1 MAQPSAPRTPNLS
14 APRADCSSLP
24 IAPQRLSGRVVV
36 TRQLPVTWD
45 SPNRHIQAGR
55 LQTGKQQME
64 SFRDALRTQ
73 RWDDHR
79 YYHHSRI
86 NQSLHFVSAV
96 SFLFSYVMI
105 FKDPAVSA
113 LAGWL
118 IAMTTR
124 QTGHFFFEPK
134 DYDTVNDAS
143 HEYKEEIKVG
153 YNLRRKVVLLTI
165 WALSP
170 LPLYFNPTFFG
181 IFRPAV
187 DKTEFVRQVAE
198 IWLVLGIGGVLFRT
212 FQLFVVKDVQTGLVW
227 ATKILTDPF
236 HDIKLY
242 HKAPLA
248 LLRGELID
256 PGIGLHG
263 WDEDDAE
270 EVPRPS

>member
-1 MAQPSAPRTPNLS
+1 MQGYL
-14 APRADCSSLP
+14 
-24 IAPQRLSGRVVV
+24 
-36 TRQLPVTWD
+36 
-45 SPNRHIQAGR
+45 
-55 LQTGKQQME
+55 E
-64 SFRDALRTQ
+64 ALRIQ

-86 NQSLHFVSAV
+86 NQTLHLVSAI

-105 FKDPAVSA
+105 FKDPAISA

-118 IAMTTR
+118 VAMTTR

-134 DYDTVNDAS
+134 NYDVVNNAT

-170 LPLYFNPTFFG
+170 LPLYFDPTYFG
-181 IFRPAV
+181 LFAPAA
-187 DKTEFVRQVAE
+187 DKTGFIRHVAM
-198 IWLVLGIGGVLFRT
+198 IWLVLGIAGVLFRT
-212 FQLFVVKDVQTGLVW
+212 VQLFLTKDVQTGLVW

-256 PGIGLHG
+256 PDIGRHR
-263 WDEDDAE
+263 WDEEDAE
-270 EVPRPS
+270 DIEEAPRFT

>member
-1 MAQPSAPRTPNLS
+1 
-14 APRADCSSLP
+14 
-24 IAPQRLSGRVVV
+24 
-36 TRQLPVTWD
+36 
-45 SPNRHIQAGR
+45 
-55 LQTGKQQME
+55 ME
-64 SFRDALRTQ
+64 KFLDALRVQ

-86 NQSLHFVSAV
+86 NQSLHFVSAIT
-96 SFLFSYVMI
+96 FLFSYVMI
-105 FKDPAVSA
+105 FKDPAIAA

-118 IAMTTR
+118 IAMMTR

-134 DYDTVNDAS
+134 DYDVVNNAT

-153 YNLRRKVVLLTI
+153 YNLRRKVVLMAI

-170 LPLYFNPTFFG
+170 LPLYFDPTYFG
-181 IFRPAV
+181 LFTPAAN
-187 DKTEFVRQVAE
+187 KAEYVRHIAV
-198 IWLVLGIGGVLFRT
+198 IWLAIGIGGVLFRT
-212 FQLFVVKDVQTGLVW
+212 IQLFVIKDVQTGLVW

-256 PGIGLHG
+256 PGIGEEV

-270 EVPRPS
+270 ELPRTS